1 MSFIVYKDAI
11 REAIVLLGGKGTV
24 FEIYECLEKNY
35 QGLIEGKD
43 QKTWKNTVRYNLCRG
58 NFHQLENGPGKSLSG
73 RGRGGCKYWYNGPV
87 VKSLTSEEI
96 MQKEFEKA
104 LVFINS
110 NKEYREMMLDNY
122 LEI

>member
-1 MSFIVYKDAI
+1 MPFIVYKDAI

-35 QGLIEGKD
+35 PALIEGKD
-43 QKTWKNTVRYNLCRG
+43 QKTWKNTVRYNLCKG
-58 NFHQLENGPGKSLSG
+58 NFHQLENDPGKSLSG
-73 RGRGGCKYWYNGPV
+73 RGRGGCKYWYNDPV
-87 VKSLTSEEI
+87 VKSSTHEEI
-96 MQKEFEKA
+96 IQKEFEKA

-110 NKEYREMMLDNY
+110 NKEYQRIMLDNY